1 MTNRDQCAILS
12 LVGIVLV
19 YTSVLIEG
27 CGQPTYYSQPQP
39 VVVQSAPVAVT
50 PAQDYTI
57 ITDPNTGVQ
66 NAVFYDNGTQMMLEL
81 SLFNSMMNMGGYP
94 YVIGHY
100 HTYHYYRY
108 NSSAY
113 GGWRSQPQ
121 HYSTYTPSGSG
132 GFRSTGNTPVYRQT
146 RPTAPVLRQTV
157 VPSNT
162 FRPTTTST
170 PARTFQRASAPSINR
185 GGFRKH

>member
-1 MTNRDQCAILS
+1 MRTLAIVGAML
-12 LVGIVLV
+12 LVA
-19 YTSVLIEG
+19 

-57 ITDPNTGVQ
+57 ITDPNTGIQ

-108 NSSAY
+108 NPSVYRS
-113 GGWRSQPQ
+113 WRSTPQ

-132 GFRSTGNTPVYRQT
+132 GFRATGNTPVYRQT
-146 RPTAPVLRQTV
+146 RSVAPVLRQTSI

-162 FRPTTTST
+162 FRPSA
-170 PARTFQRASAPSINR
+170 PARTFQKGSAPAINR